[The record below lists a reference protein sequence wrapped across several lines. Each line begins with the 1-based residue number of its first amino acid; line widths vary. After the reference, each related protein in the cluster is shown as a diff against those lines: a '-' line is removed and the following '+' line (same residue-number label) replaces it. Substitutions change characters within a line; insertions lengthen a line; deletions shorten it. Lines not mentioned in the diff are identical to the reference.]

1 MLPVVTERGCEKVS
15 LVYHLDE
22 GFKPGRL
29 YGSNKNQ
36 DGARAA
42 RKAKKGISVPSMR
55 P

>member
-1 MLPVVTERGCEKVS
+1 MEIGERGCGKVS

-29 YGSNKNQ
+29 YGSTTNQ
-36 DGARAA
+36 EGAGAEK
-42 RKAKKGISVPSMR
+42 KAKKGISVPSLR

>member
-1 MLPVVTERGCEKVS
+1 MLPVVSERGCGKVF

-29 YGSNKNQ
+29 YGSKKNQ
-36 DGARAA
+36 EGAGTA
-42 RKAKKGISVPSMR
+42 KNTKKGISLPSMR

>member
-1 MLPVVTERGCEKVS
+1 MLPLVSEWGCGKVF

-29 YGSNKNQ
+29 YGSKKNQ
-36 DGARAA
+36 EGAGAA